1 MDRLMEKLALSKAIM
16 DKADGIKSS
25 NSLNGGLPPT
35 SLQQLN
41 APETFNIPNVKYNI
55 PSEFLGESQQRNQ
68 PFVSNEPRENTKP
81 VGVPTVD
88 AIKNSKL
95 PDEIK
100 RLMMEHPIAQPQSQT
115 PTISNELIEKA
126 SRLMKKN
133 EGSYIPESAKPKQQT
148 QQTQSSTSGIDY
160 NLIKKMINEAV
171 NEALHENGLI
181 TESSEKSN
189 EVFTFKVGKHVF
201 EGKVTKIKKLSQPPF
216 ILRLKLLYFKK
227 IY

>member
-25 NSLNGGLPPT
+25 NSMNGGLPPT

-41 APETFNIPNVKYNI
+41 SLETFDVPNAKYNI
-55 PSEFLGESQQRNQ
+55 PSEFLQESQQTQQ
-68 PFVSNEPRENTKP
+68 PYLSHIPRENTKP

-88 AIKNSKL
+88 AIKKSKL

-100 RLMMEHPIAQPQSQT
+100 RLMMEHPISQPQQQT
-115 PTISNELIEKA
+115 ATISNELVEKA
-126 SRLMKKN
+126 TRLMNQNK
-133 EGSYIPESAKPKQQT
+133 EGYISESAKQKQQPQQT
-148 QQTQSSTSGIDY
+148 QTFASGIDY
-160 NLIKKMINEAV
+160 KLIKKMINEAV

-189 EVFTFKVGKHVF
+189 EVFSFKVGKHIF
-201 EGKVTKIKKLSQPPF
+201 EGKVTKIKKLS
-216 ILRLKLLYFKK
+216 
-227 IY
+227 